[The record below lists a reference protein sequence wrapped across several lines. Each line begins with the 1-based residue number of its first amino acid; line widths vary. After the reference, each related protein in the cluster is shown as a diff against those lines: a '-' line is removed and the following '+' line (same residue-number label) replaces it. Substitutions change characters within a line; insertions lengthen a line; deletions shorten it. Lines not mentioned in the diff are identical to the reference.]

1 MRASEAEV
9 RCRASFSLPTSMSQ
23 YLHAA
28 RAWTSPMTSSFYLLS
43 TFSTGNGL
51 MTTIS
56 EADRATPP
64 RALVRAPPSA
74 AHHVPRIGS
83 QPPCAQ
89 ISLTI
94 AP

>member
-1 MRASEAEV
+1 
-9 RCRASFSLPTSMSQ
+9 MSQ
-23 YLHAA
+23 YLHAD
-28 RAWTSPMTSSFYLLS
+28 RAWTSPMTINLYIMSNFC
-43 TFSTGNGL
+43 TGNGL
-51 MTTIS
+51 MTTIA